1 MCSPAHRDDVVVPVL
16 TWTRFKQAAP
26 PASQLHRQ
34 HAARRMSGAPPRAA
48 SSADVAL
55 LLDPLLCAAACRAC
69 PAAPPAVLAR
79 GVRPA
84 QGRAELL
91 WDAPRA
97 AFAYAK
103 ATGAHLPYEHPAAL
117 AAAALAQAA
126 GDALHALM
134 AHATVRQDGTVELTP
149 RTADAATT
157 TSLRCGACG
166 RGFAGRRSL
175 RDHAQSAHGAGYGLA
190 VSAVAAAAAAAR
202 RERDYATQPPPQ
214 TQPLPAPLAAARNG
228 DVAALTALAD
238 AGWADA
244 TWCVDRHGATA
255 LLWAAGGGHLQACRL
270 LVARCGAQP
279 RTEAAAKDGRSALHW
294 AARHGRLHVVAWLL
308 RDCGCDADV
317 ATRDGTTPLHLAAWQ
332 GHVAVCALLAEA
344 SAAPKAAAAAANAF
358 GCAAAHWAALRDD
371 NARAMCA
378 WLSAAGA
385 DWRARN
391 AAGHAP
397 LHKACARGAAVLVTW
412 LLSPDG
418 GGCADLADA
427 PDADGNTPLALAA
440 MWGSADA
447 AAALLLHGAKP
458 DAHAP
463 PAGATPL
470 AWALHMGH
478 ADVAAAL
485 RQAGAD
491 EAAAAACCL
500 PARLGSER

>member
-1 MCSPAHRDDVVVPVL
+1 
-16 TWTRFKQAAP
+16 
-26 PASQLHRQ
+26 
-34 HAARRMSGAPPRAA
+34 MSGGPPRAA
-48 SSADVAL
+48 SPEGVAR
-55 LLDPLLCAAACRAC
+55 LLDPLLSAAAARAC
-69 PAAPPAVLAR
+69 PAAPAAVLSR

-97 AFAYAK
+97 AFAHAK
-103 ATGAHLPYEHPAAL
+103 ATGTPLPYDRPAAF

-126 GDALHALM
+126 GDALHALV
-134 AHATVRQDGTVELTP
+134 AHATVREDGTVVLTP
-149 RTADAATT
+149 RSADAAPA
-157 TSLRCGACG
+157 LRCGACG

-175 RDHAQSAHGAGYGLA
+175 RDHAQSAHGASYGRA
-190 VSAVAAAAAAAR
+190 GSAVAAAAAAAR
-202 RERDYATQPPPQ
+202 RAGEAAAQPSPPP
-214 TQPLPAPLAAARNG
+214 PPRPAPLAAARDG
-228 DVAALTALAD
+228 DVAALAALAD
-238 AGWADA
+238 AGWAQA
-244 TWCVDRHGATA
+244 ASCVDRHGATA
-255 LLWAAGGGHLQACRL
+255 LLWAAGGGHLEACRL